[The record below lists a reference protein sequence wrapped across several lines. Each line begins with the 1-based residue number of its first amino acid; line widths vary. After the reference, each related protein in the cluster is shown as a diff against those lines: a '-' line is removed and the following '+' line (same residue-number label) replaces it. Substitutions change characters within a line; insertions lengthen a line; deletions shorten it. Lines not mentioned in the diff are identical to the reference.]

1 MADNKAY
8 YTGSDDGSGHYKVVF
23 VNNSTKARLVRSF
36 DSPYLAR
43 KFVNKLK
50 HSTRCTLV
58 SSPIFN

>member
-8 YTGSDDGSGHYKVVF
+8 YASSDKGSGYYKVVF
-23 VNNSTKARLVRSF
+23 VNNSTKVRLVRSF

-43 KFVNKLK
+43 KFVNKLR

-58 SSPIFN
+58 SSPLSN